1 MIFEDQEALFLRAER
16 ADERGDLRSAN
27 QFLLEA
33 ARLGHTGAQV
43 TIGNNYSSGHGLRK
57 SLQKAAYW
65 YRRAYQAG
73 DESGALNLA
82 VDKLKAGNARAAIFW
97 LRRAIELHSGE
108 AALELARLY
117 AGRRGGKSKALELLK
132 MTQRMRPSEISEQAK
147 EDATALFAALSA
159 STSART
165 ASRLSRQE

>member
-1 MIFEDQEALFLRAER
+1 MIFGDQENLFLKAEK

-27 QFLLEA
+27 QLWLEA

-43 TIGNNYSSGHGLRK
+43 IVGNHYSLGRGLPK

-65 YRRAYQAG
+65 YRRAYKAG

-82 VDKLKAGNARAAIFW
+82 VDKLTAGNARAAIFW
-97 LRRAIELHSGE
+97 LRRAIELRSGE

-117 AGRRGGKSKALELLK
+117 SGKRGGKSKALELLK
-132 MTQRMRPSEISEQAK
+132 MTQRMRASEISEQAK
-147 EDATALFAALSA
+147 KDAAALLATLGRESLQ
-159 STSART
+159 S
-165 ASRLSRQE
+165 